1 MEHGSETYRLLTAD
15 TAAGTVLP
23 QDGGSV
29 VPPAGADPTYAGS
42 SVLVVDDDEITCK
55 LIAHYLQELGANV
68 SLAFTGEDALRI
80 MAGDGVD
87 LMILDVL
94 LPDLSGFEV
103 CTRVKADPCSAM
115 VPVVMASGLGSRK
128 DRIEGLR
135 AGASDFLVKPVDRA
149 ELIARVGNLL
159 DLHRMRKALEAERIG
174 RLAREV
180 DAQRAIFQRYMS
192 PAVVERI
199 FSGDPEHKDALATR
213 NERLEAAVL
222 FADLRGFTSMAE
234 SLSPHDVVSLLN
246 RYFAHMTLIVH
257 RHGGTIFHMAGDAL
271 MVGFGVPFVQ
281 SDAVARALRAGQEMI
296 AESGPAFARWP
307 VDVGLGVGIN
317 VGEVV
322 AGNIGSPD
330 YMSYTLIG
338 DAVNVAARL
347 TARARAGE
355 ILLSEEVRFALA
367 TAGMNMPLIPVPP
380 LTLKGKAQP
389 VQAWALAVIQRTARS
404 ETGVQA

>member
-1 MEHGSETYRLLTAD
+1 MT
-15 TAAGTVLP
+15 
-23 QDGGSV
+23 
-29 VPPAGADPTYAGS
+29 AGALLPHAGDWSASRPDADSAYAGS
-42 SVLVVDDDEITCK
+42 TVLVVDDDEVTCK
-55 LIAHYLQELGANV
+55 LIAHYLEDLGAEVIQAV
-68 SLAFTGEDALRI
+68 SGEQALRAI
-80 MAGDGVD
+80 AGDGIDIV
-87 LMILDVL
+87 ILDVM

-103 CTRVKADPCSAM
+103 CARVKADPRSAM
-115 VPVVMASGLGSRK
+115 VPVVMASGLGSRA

-159 DLHRMRKALEAERIG
+159 NLHRTRKALEAERIG

-180 DAQRAIFQRYMS
+180 EAQRAIFQRYMS
-192 PAVVERI
+192 PAVVERV
-199 FSGDPEHKDALATR
+199 FSSGPEHKDALATR
-213 NERLEAAVL
+213 NERLEAVVL
-222 FADLRGFTSMAE
+222 FADLRGFTGMAE

-271 MVGFGVPFVQ
+271 MVGFGVPFPQ
-281 SDAVARALRAGQEMI
+281 ADAVERALNAGQEMI
-296 AESGPAFARWP
+296 TESSPAFARWP

-355 ILLSEEVRFALA
+355 ILLSEEVRVALDGSA
-367 TAGMNMPLIPVPP
+367 AKLPLIAVPP
-380 LTLKGKAQP
+380 LTLKGKSQP
-389 VQAWALAVIQRTARS
+389 VQAWALAVIRRAARG
-404 ETGVQA
+404 EAGAQA